1 MDFLFWSSF
10 SSNVAVKA
18 LMRFDLE
25 SACRWVDL
33 KLGEGW
39 GVKLEY
45 FEKTPDIEPKNVD
58 HISSGTWL
66 LLVKISPCPPTLVIL
81 CLVRVRWLK
90 PKCICTWKKKL
101 VVEYGRITA
110 WWKLRMPCKFW
121 DVVALWQAQFYIFEK
136 VKSEMRLAAQDEVH
150 LRSEVVVP
158 KATIGRII
166 GKGGQNV
173 SGLEPIMLATLH
185 LCECF
190 YLFRL
195 CVLYFLQ
202 VEGLES
208 VIPSDGAY

>member
-1 MDFLFWSSF
+1 
-10 SSNVAVKA
+10 
-18 LMRFDLE
+18 
-25 SACRWVDL
+25 
-33 KLGEGW
+33 
-39 GVKLEY
+39 
-45 FEKTPDIEPKNVD
+45 
-58 HISSGTWL
+58 
-66 LLVKISPCPPTLVIL
+66 
-81 CLVRVRWLK
+81 
-90 PKCICTWKKKL
+90 
-101 VVEYGRITA
+101 
-110 WWKLRMPCKFW
+110 
-121 DVVALWQAQFYIFEK
+121 
-136 VKSEMRLAAQDEVH
+136 MRLAAQDEVH